1 MLPTAA
7 TSLSSNDT
15 HRGKCHS
22 ERHTPVLSYW
32 QLCVG
37 GAQNGCCFIACEEQE
52 EDQEEKEEGGG
63 GWGEEEEANFI
74 SVVNKGGGGCVL
86 LEREARSHRHQLR

>member
-15 HRGKCHS
+15 HRGECHS
-22 ERHTPVLSYW
+22 ERHIPVLSYW

-37 GAQNGCCFIACEEQE
+37 GAQNGCCFISCEEEDE
-52 EDQEEKEEGGG
+52 EEEKEESGGG
-63 GWGEEEEANFI
+63 GGEEEEAVFI
-74 SVVNKGGGGCVL
+74 SVVNKGGGGCLL
-86 LEREARSHRHQLR
+86 LEGEARSHRHQLR